1 MLFTQ
6 ENAIKLGAAV
16 VGLYAGYSMLTAIGS
31 LAITGAGLVLS
42 AAVALA
48 AYTAFNHVSDLIK
61 SANKK
66 TSDFAHDYYT
76 FAQIDAAVLYQ
87 NGEKLVNETAAVVM
101 DKAPSL
107 IFAATEQGANTSLIS
122 RLKSAFGL

>member
-1 MLFTQ
+1 MFTK

-61 SANKK
+61 SANTKK

-87 NGEKLVNETAAVVM
+87 NGEKLVNETAPVV
-101 DKAPSL
+101 DKIPSL
-107 IFAATEQGANTSLIS
+107 IFAATEQGATWFSQI
-122 RLKSAFGL
+122 KSKYWG